1 MNGDDTVAKLRCDIE
16 GEKKKM
22 WSLAT
27 KKRSKNISEKV
38 ITVKNKKSSGCFFF
52 ISLLFVCC
60 CFVFILFIWSEM
72 QKL

>member
-16 GEKKKM
+16 GEKNKM
-22 WSLAT
+22 RSFAT

-38 ITVKNKKSSGCFFF
+38 ITVKNKKSSGCFFLF
-52 ISLLFVCC
+52 LCFLFVV
-60 CFVFILFIWSEM
+60 VFILFIWSEM